1 MRKPKRSYNLILMS
15 LVNARG
21 WVEED
26 AEIPG
31 DCWYF
36 RKKNWLA
43 TVRWRHKQVV
53 FTRITK
59 QEQDHDDS

>member
-21 WVEED
+21 WVEDEP
-26 AEIPG
+26 EMKG
-31 DCWYF
+31 ECWYF

-43 TVRWRHKQVV
+43 TVHWRHKRIT

-59 QEQDHDDS
+59 NEKEME